1 MRVGEEMVEK
11 IIEIGDLFDF
21 YGRLLSEKQR
31 TVTEL
36 YYLHDLSL
44 SEIGENLEISRQGAH
59 DTLKRAESNLYG
71 YEDTLGLVEKF
82 KVNKAKLEKI
92 IKLVETIEEKTE
104 SLDIEG
110 IKTDIKSVK
119 EISSDILD

>member
-1 MRVGEEMVEK
+1 MVEK

-21 YGRLLSEKQR
+21 YGRLLSEKQK

-36 YYLHDLSL
+36 YYVHDLSL
-44 SEIGENLEISRQGAH
+44 SEIGENLDISRQGAH

-71 YEDTLGLVEKF
+71 YEETLGLVEKF
-82 KVNKAKLEKI
+82 KVNKMKLEKI
-92 IKLVETIEEKTE
+92 IKLVETIEDKTDC
-104 SLDIEG
+104 LDIEG
-110 IKTDIKSVK
+110 IKSDIKSVK